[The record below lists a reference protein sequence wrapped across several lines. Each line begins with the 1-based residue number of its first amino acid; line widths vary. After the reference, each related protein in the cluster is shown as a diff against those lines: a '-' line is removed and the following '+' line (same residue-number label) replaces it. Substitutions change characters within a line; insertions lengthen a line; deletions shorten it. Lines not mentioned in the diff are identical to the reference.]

1 MANKAGALEATE
13 RKTRKT
19 REATLTKA
27 DSAKTDQDTLHK
39 ITITHQINEKYG
51 ITAHKRQQKT
61 RIITTTKV
69 TTLGLSEAEK
79 RKEHREGIHINGK
92 ICAKS

>member
-51 ITAHKRQQKT
+51 TTAHKKHQQT
-61 RIITTTKV
+61 RIATTTKV
-69 TTLGLSEAEK
+69 ITLDLNEAEK
-79 RKEHREGIHINGK
+79 RREHREGILINGK